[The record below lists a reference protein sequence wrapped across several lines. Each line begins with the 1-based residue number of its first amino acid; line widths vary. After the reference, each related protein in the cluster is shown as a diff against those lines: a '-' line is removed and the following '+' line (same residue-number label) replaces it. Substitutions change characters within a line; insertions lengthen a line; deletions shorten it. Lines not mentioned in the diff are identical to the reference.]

1 MPPFKIVIMC
11 ILMLTL
17 ALYIAFFYMQIAY
30 SDDEW
35 LKKFNKKF
43 RIHILEDVF
52 KSIILLYFLLL
63 PMMVWG
69 SWILLQLITRHSILI
84 VKGLVTL
91 VEEKRASRRLA
102 KKTKLLK
109 RKQALKEKLASQIL
123 ANARYRVAAVGH
135 DVLDNP
141 SKLQEISF
149 LDTETVHEY
158 CALCRK
164 LV

>member
-91 VEEKRASRRLA
+91 VEEKERAAGSQ
-102 KKTKLLK
+102 KK
-109 RKQALKEKLASQIL
+109 RS
-123 ANARYRVAAVGH
+123 
-135 DVLDNP
+135 
-141 SKLQEISF
+141 
-149 LDTETVHEY
+149 
-158 CALCRK
+158 C
-164 LV
+164 